1 MGSSAVGTRRTR
13 RPGGR
18 GQRVRIL
25 GRAGG
30 AGLLL
35 LGCLL
40 PSGCA
45 EEAAALRVG
54 SVPYAAEAVAHLPAD
69 ARESL
74 ADLSALGEAVA
85 REETQ
90 ALAAP
95 LADRE
100 AERARLSVLPLH
112 LAAVEMGLEGE
123 ALRDAYRE
131 DPEWELRVRH
141 VVRLVPEGAG
151 RQAREEAR
159 RAAEQVRE
167 SAVAG
172 EDFARL
178 AAQHSQEPGADRSGG
193 LLDWGREGGWVA
205 PFWEAALRLQPG
217 ETSPVVET
225 VYGYHV
231 IRLEERRPVPLEE
244 ADRSRI
250 LATLVPPDRAT
261 AAMERW
267 ISERAAQPLLDPPV
281 LARAR
286 ASLGTALA
294 DTLVLASWP
303 GGDYTASDL
312 AVDRALLE
320 PGERAGLD
328 ASGDLDFGRW
338 VEARARERVWSDAA
352 RQMGVHP
359 PRGVRDEALRSRAG
373 ALAGTAVAV
382 GFRPGMT
389 GEQIAATALA
399 ATAGV
404 GQEERIARM
413 ELIGLRPLLRS
424 RYAVSGEAAPPSA
437 AASSSDTRKSESTR

>member
-1 MGSSAVGTRRTR
+1 M
-13 RPGGR
+13 
-18 GQRVRIL
+18 
-25 GRAGG
+25 
-30 AGLLL
+30 LLL
-35 LGCLL
+35 ACIL

-45 EEAAALRVG
+45 EKAPALRVG
-54 SVPYAAEAVAHLPAD
+54 SVPYAEEALAHLPTD

-85 REETQ
+85 RQETP

-100 AERARLSVLPLH
+100 AERARLAVLPLH
-112 LAAVEMGLEGE
+112 LAARETGLGEE
-123 ALRDAYRE
+123 ALRAAYRQN
-131 DPEWELRVRH
+131 PEWELRVRH
-141 VVRLVPEGAG
+141 VVRLVPEGSG

-159 RAAEQVRE
+159 RAAEQVRA

-178 AAQHSQEPGADRSGG
+178 AAQHSEEPGAERSGG

-231 IRLEERRPVPLEE
+231 LRLEERRPVPLEE
-244 ADRSRI
+244 ADGSRV
-250 LATLVPPDRAT
+250 LGALVTPARAT

-267 ISERAAQPLLDPPV
+267 VSEQAAQPLLDPPA

-286 ASLGTALA
+286 ERLDAAPA
-294 DTLVLASWP
+294 DTLLLASWP
-303 GGDYTASDL
+303 GGEYTAWDL
-312 AVDRALLE
+312 SVDRALLE

-328 ASGDLDFGRW
+328 AAGDLEFGRW
-338 VEARARERVWSDAA
+338 VEARARERMWSEAA
-352 RQMGVHP
+352 RGMGVHP
-359 PRGVRDEALRSRAG
+359 PRGVREEALRSRAG
-373 ALAGTAVAV
+373 KLAGTGLAI

-389 GEQIAATALA
+389 EAQIAAAALA
-399 ATAGV
+399 AVGGA

-413 ELIGLRPLLRS
+413 ELVGLRPLLRR

-437 AASSSDTRKSESTR
+437 AASSSETRKSESTR